1 MSRTLVKDW
10 MTSDPIMVTSNEK
23 LPDAYWRMINN
34 KIRRLLVV
42 DDDVLVGIVTLEDLR
57 RAEPS
62 ITFGL
67 DMVRISD
74 VLSNLPVRRIMSKNP
89 KTIVPNAPLIDAARL
104 MLENKISA
112 LPVLDMDKPVG
123 IITESDIFR
132 AMVEREQEETKL

>member
-1 MSRTLVKDW
+1 MSRTMVEAW
-10 MTSDPIMVTSNEK
+10 MTADPIMVTSNEK
-23 LPDAYWRMINN
+23 LPNVYWMMIEN

-42 DDDVLVGIVTLEDLR
+42 DDEVLVGIVTLEDLR

-67 DMVRISD
+67 DLVRISD
-74 VLSNLPVRRIMSKNP
+74 VLVNLPVRQLMSKNP
-89 KTIVPNAPLIDAARL
+89 KTITPNAPLIEAARV

-112 LPVLDMDKPVG
+112 LPVMELDIPVG

-132 AMVEREQEETKL
+132 ALIEREK

>member
-42 DDDVLVGIVTLEDLR
+42 DEDVLGGIVTLEDLR

-74 VLSNLPVRRIMSKNP
+74 VLSNLPVRQIMSKNP

>member
-74 VLSNLPVRRIMSKNP
+74 VLSNLPVRQIMSKNP
-89 KTIVPNAPLIDAARL
+89 KTIVPNALLIDAARL

>member
-1 MSRTLVKDW
+1 MSRTMVKDW

-23 LPDAYWRMINN
+23 LPNVYWMMIEN

-42 DDDVLVGIVTLEDLR
+42 DDEVLVGIVTLEDLR

-67 DMVRISD
+67 DLVRISD
-74 VLSNLPVRRIMSKNP
+74 VLVNLPVRQLMSKNP
-89 KTIVPNAPLIDAARL
+89 KTITPNAPLIEAARL

-112 LPVLDMDKPVG
+112 LPVMELDIPVG

-132 AMVEREQEETKL
+132 ALIEREK

>member
-42 DDDVLVGIVTLEDLR
+42 DDGVLVGIVTLEDLR

-67 DMVRISD
+67 DLVRISD
-74 VLSNLPVRRIMSKNP
+74 VLSKLPVRHVMSKNP
-89 KTIVPNAPLIDAARL
+89 KTIDPNEPLIKAAKL
-104 MLENKISA
+104 MLANKISA
-112 LPVLDMDKPVG
+112 LPVVEMDKPVG

-132 AMVEREQEETKL
+132 ALVEREQKEPNL

>member
-74 VLSNLPVRRIMSKNP
+74 VLSNLPVRQIMSKNP

-112 LPVLDMDKPVG
+112 LPVLDMDNPVG